1 MAAVYRA
8 AVEVTGA
15 LDYSPAQVRAWR
27 DQGPDADR
35 LRARMADG
43 RKAWVAIDPQ
53 DRVVGFTDLEPDGH
67 IDFLYVHPQAKGR
80 GVAGALLDRLEAEA
94 RAAGLRRLFVE
105 ASEAARRALLKR
117 GYAVFAR
124 RDFEVEGT
132 PIHNYAMEKRL

>member
-15 LDYSPAQVRAWR
+15 LDYSPDQVRAWR
-27 DQGPDADR
+27 DHGPDAGR

-43 RKAWVAIDPQ
+43 RKAWVAVDSQ

-67 IDFLYVHPQAKGR
+67 IDFLYVHPKANGR
-80 GVAGALLDRLEAEA
+80 GVAAALLERMEAEA
-94 RAAGLRRLFVE
+94 RVDGLKRLFVE
-105 ASEAARRALLKR
+105 ASEAARRTLLKR
-117 GYAVFAR
+117 GYVVVAR